1 MKLFEKLKKSHYRKD
16 PEEHFYAQMIYN
28 LTEYDRLYE
37 NQLNQNSEAWA
48 SFRNVYELKYK
59 FLENI
64 EEIDLDQDI
73 ICIWFF
79 RERADQDSANDLTLV
94 DRVIVNK
101 PNAFFIS
108 PSRNIKIHKRTKF
121 FTRRPCAQFFLSK
134 EDYVNI
140 KKMVGIND

>member
-59 FLENI
+59 F
-64 EEIDLDQDI
+64 
-73 ICIWFF
+73 
-79 RERADQDSANDLTLV
+79 
-94 DRVIVNK
+94 
-101 PNAFFIS
+101 
-108 PSRNIKIHKRTKF
+108 
-121 FTRRPCAQFFLSK
+121 
-134 EDYVNI
+134 
-140 KKMVGIND
+140 